1 MHPRLPAL
9 LLGSAAL
16 LLILGHALAPGGVR
30 LHFAPLWDIPSVL
43 FLAAGLVLARRSS
56 PSGRSE
62 LPRPR
67 EWSIDVI
74 RRMDWKR
81 FEGLCAAYYPTT
93 GIQGRALHLGETGGI
108 DVRLYQD
115 DEDPEY
121 ATAIVRCKSSH
132 ATRVDVNTIT
142 ELAQAM
148 ARQGIDKGFYMCRA
162 GFDEAAVAQAA
173 NRDIT
178 LVDGQVLLQLILRLP
193 AEAQA
198 RLLDFA
204 TEGDWATPTCPV
216 CNIKME
222 VRHKKTK
229 QYWRCP
235 NARTRCDQRLKLVE

>member
-9 LLGSAAL
+9 LLGSALL
-16 LLILGHALAPGGVR
+16 LLILGHALVSGGER
-30 LHFAPLWDIPSVL
+30 LHFAPLWDIPAVL
-43 FLAAGLVLARRSS
+43 LLAAGLVLARREK
-56 PSGRSE
+56 PAEAPE
-62 LPRPR
+62 LSRPR
-67 EWSIDVI
+67 EWSIDVM

-115 DEDPEY
+115 EEDPEY

-132 ATRVDVNTIT
+132 STRVDVNTII

-162 GFDEAAVAQAA
+162 GFDDAAVVQAA
-173 NRDIT
+173 KRDIT

-193 AEAQA
+193 ADDQA
-198 RLLDFA
+198 RLLDFS

-216 CNIKME
+216 CNIKMA
-222 VRHKKTK
+222 VREKKTK
-229 QYWRCP
+229 RYWRCP
-235 NARTRCDQRLKLVE
+235 NAKSCDQRLKLVE